1 MAKKKSDELSSVKEV
16 PKPAEGEVICVVKK
30 LLGAEHVQVL
40 CLDGKERLGRIPGK
54 LRKKMWV
61 KEGDVVLVA
70 PWDFQPNKCDIIYKY
85 SEGELKKL
93 EQEKIISFDLIEQ
106 LRG

>member
-1 MAKKKSDELSSVKEV
+1 MPKKKSEQPQPSREV

-30 LLGAEHVQVL
+30 LLGAEHAQVI

-54 LRKKMWV
+54 MKKKMWIR
-61 KEGDVVLVA
+61 EGDVVIAA
-70 PWDFQPNKCDIIYKY
+70 PWDFQPTKCDIVYRY
-85 SEGELKKL
+85 EESEVRRLVE
-93 EQEKIISFDLIEQ
+93 ENVVSAEVIEQ

>member
-1 MAKKKSDELSSVKEV
+1 MAKKKSESPQASKEV

-30 LLGAEHVQVL
+30 LLGAEHIQVI

-54 LRKKMWV
+54 MKKKMWI
-61 KEGDVVLVA
+61 KEGDVVLAA
-70 PWDFQPNKCDIIYKY
+70 PWDFQPNKCDIVYRY
-85 SEGELKKL
+85 DESEVRKL
-93 EQEKIISFDLIEQ
+93 IEENVVSADVIEQ